1 MIAFIQGK
9 VHSLSVDT
17 IIIDVHGVGYEIN
30 FTKSEAL
37 KLNSEV
43 LIHTALIVREDSQTL
58 YGFLSLDEK
67 KMFEQLINVKGIGP
81 KTGMAIL
88 RATTIDMLNQAIL
101 SEDIAYLKTL
111 PQIGAKSASQIILD
125 LKGKLVK
132 AQSSEVE
139 NVNITDTIEA
149 LKQLGYK
156 ASELSGLPKYLVSL
170 GEVDDQTLLKASL
183 NWLLNKKKGV

>member
-17 IIIDVHGVGYEIN
+17 IIVDVHGVGYEIN

>member
-88 RATTIDMLNQAIL
+88 RATTIDLLNQAIL

-183 NWLLNKKKGV
+183 NWLLSKKKGV

>member
-88 RATTIDMLNQAIL
+88 RATTIDLLNQAIL

>member
-17 IIIDVHGVGYEIN
+17 IIVDVHGVGYEIN

-183 NWLLNKKKGV
+183 NWLLSKKKGV

>member
-17 IIIDVHGVGYEIN
+17 IIVDVHGVGYEIN

-88 RATTIDMLNQAIL
+88 RATTIDLLNQAIL

-183 NWLLNKKKGV
+183 NWLLSKKKGV

>member
-183 NWLLNKKKGV
+183 NWLLSKKKGV